1 MNQFRHI
8 DTKRANG
15 CYVTFERIEQHDATA
30 TPRDYLFQD
39 EDYREQDQ
47 ARLDAWKND
56 KWHFIGI
63 QAKAHITLVR
73 NGVATSHELTSG
85 GLWAIE
91 SDSDETYLAEVY
103 EEEKAALMDDIRAM
117 SAPVEV

>member
-8 DTKRANG
+8 DTTRANG
-15 CYVTFERIEQHDATA
+15 CYVTFERIEHFDTDA
-30 TPRDYLFQD
+30 TPRDYLFQN
-39 EDYREQDQ
+39 EDYREADQ
-47 ARLDAWKND
+47 ARFAAWKND
-56 KWHFIGI
+56 EWHFIGI

-103 EEEKAALMDDIRAM
+103 EEEKTALMNDIRAM
-117 SAPVEV
+117 GEPVEV